1 MILEYINIYKITIM
15 NKDLKNTKTEIKSHL
30 IEEFGD
36 EIQNQIF
43 DLDRFVS
50 WTEMGWVEDKLYNY
64 SDFKYNLTKGID
76 DGNPYFEINNINLDQ
91 MIDILTMDFSYGS
104 CITTQNDPEN
114 KYDLLNESLM
124 DL

>member
-1 MILEYINIYKITIM
+1 M
-15 NKDLKNTKTEIKSHL
+15 NKDLKITKTEVKSHL
-30 IEEFGD
+30 IAEFGD

-76 DGNPYFEINNINLDQ
+76 DGDPFFEINNINLDQ
-91 MIDILTMDFSYGS
+91 MIDIITMDFSYGS
-104 CITTQNDPEN
+104 CITTQNDTEN

-124 DL
+124 DLGLA